1 MTTKQTGTRNILIG
15 LSGLTPQVI
24 SETLYCLLS
33 QKKIEVDEF
42 FVITTGKGK
51 EIIQGKGSL
60 PPLKNELER
69 MGKVHQFKIPEFD
82 PGRHVFIAKEDY
94 ELLEDVRTN
103 KENELFPNFI
113 VDFIRSHTAGDTN
126 LYCSLSGGRKTMS
139 VAMAYAMSLYGRPGD
154 RLYHV
159 IADPEFEATKQFFP
173 ETAAEGKKLVLSEVP
188 FVRLRDKLDDDPLY
202 RQTAYMDMVREAQ
215 RQIGNLV
222 KVPECRADIRR
233 MSLEIGN
240 KTIPLQPFHM
250 AVYLFFMENKSAVKG
265 GKSMDNASIEK
276 IKAIYRK
283 IAPGNSH
290 TDRVMHTLDGSG
302 AAPALSKAISIINR
316 KIRDSV
322 GTNLCSYYLIKRDGS
337 YANKFYSVP
346 LDRKLF
352 RKTK

>member
-24 SETLYCLLS
+24 SETLYCLLT
-33 QKKIEVDEF
+33 QKKIGVDEI

-51 EIIQGKGSL
+51 EIILGKGSL
-60 PPLKNELER
+60 PALKNELER
-69 MGKVHQFKIPEFD
+69 MGKEHNLKMPAFD
-82 PGRHVFIAKEDY
+82 PDRNVFIAKEDY
-94 ELLEDVRTN
+94 ELLDDVRTS

-113 VDFIRSHTAGDTN
+113 VDFIRRHAIGNTC

-139 VAMAYAMSLYGRPGD
+139 VAMAYALSLYGRPCDG
-154 RLYHV
+154 LYHV
-159 IADPEFEATKQFFP
+159 IADPEFEATKRFFP

-188 FVRLRDKLDDDPLY
+188 YVRLRDKLDQDPIY
-202 RQTAYMDMVREAQ
+202 NQSAYMDMVIEAQ
-215 RQIGNLV
+215 RQIENLV

-233 MSLEIGN
+233 MSLEIGK

-290 TDRVMHTLDGSG
+290 TDRVMQTLGGSG

-316 KIRDSV
+316 KIRDSI
-322 GTNLCSYYLIKRDGS
+322 GSDLCSYYLINKDGS